1 MSKISYVTRKLSQI
15 AKITTG
21 STPSTGDETNFS
33 DEGVCWV
40 KPDNLRGLNGVS
52 QVKQKISAKG
62 MLSMSMV
69 RKGSVLVNC
78 IGDVGKIGVADIDLV
93 TNQQINSIS
102 FNNSLVDDRYGAY
115 MILASEDEAKS
126 EANSVV
132 VPILNKGNQSNIKY
146 TFPESV
152 ELQKSIATYL
162 DRKVSII
169 DKIIAAKNHTHTHLL
184 ELRQAIIT
192 DAVLGR
198 GGVFMNYRQTNIP
211 WIGKIPAHW
220 QVRKIKH
227 VANIVLGKM
236 LQSTEKEGYQY
247 KKYLRAQN
255 IRWEEVSI
263 ESVNKMWFSPREL
276 SVYRLKEGDILVS
289 EGGEVGRAAMWR
301 NELSECYIQNSV
313 NRLRVNESVI
323 DPKYLLYVVEGIGQ
337 AKVFEN
343 TVNRVSIAHL
353 TREKLKEYSIPLPP
367 LNEQRAI
374 VKGIEES
381 LRKIDKSVNGLQK
394 SIDLLTEYR
403 FSLISNVINGK
414 VKV

>member
-1 MSKISYVTRKLSQI
+1 MNKVRLKYIFNIQKGRLTNEDVNGATLLDVEYLRGGGNPKKVSLANAVYSKGGDLLMLWDGSKAGELLWSKEGVV
-15 AKITTG
+15 G
-21 STPSTGDETNFS
+21 STLVLLEPIKDINTGYAYYFLKSKQGYIQDLSTGMGIPHVDGEILR
-33 DEGVCWV
+33 
-40 KPDNLRGLNGVS
+40 NLL
-52 QVKQKISAKG
+52 
-62 MLSMSMV
+62 
-69 RKGSVLVNC
+69 
-78 IGDVGKIGVADIDLV
+78 IDLPG
-93 TNQQINSIS
+93 
-102 FNNSLVDDRYGAY
+102 VDKQ
-115 MILASEDEAKS
+115 EAV
-126 EANSVV
+126 AM
-132 VPILNKGNQSNIKY
+132 
-146 TFPESV
+146 
-152 ELQKSIATYL
+152 YL
-162 DRKVSII
+162 DRITAVI
-169 DKIIAAKNHTHTHLL
+169 DKIITAKNHTHTHLL

-198 GGVFMNYRQTNIP
+198 GSVFMNYRQTNIP

-220 QVRKIKH
+220 QVRRIKH

-255 IRWEEVSI
+255 IRWEEVSM

-381 LRKIDKSVNGLQK
+381 LRRIDKSVNGLQK

-403 FSLISNVINGK
+403 SSLISNVINGK

>member
-162 DRKVSII
+162 DRKVGVI
-169 DKIIAAKNHTHTHLL
+169 DKIITTKNHTHTHLL

-192 DAVLGR
+192 DAILGR
-198 GGVFMNYRQTNIP
+198 GGVGVNYRQTNIP

-276 SVYRLKEGDILVS
+276 SFCRLKEGDILVS

-313 NRLRVNESVI
+313 NRLRVSESVI
-323 DPKYLLYVVEGIGQ
+323 NPKYLLYVIEGIGQ

-403 FSLISNVINGK
+403 SSLISNVINGK

>member
-132 VPILNKGNQSNIKY
+132 VPILNKSNQSNIKY

-169 DKIIAAKNHTHTHLL
+169 DKIIATKNHTHTHLL
-184 ELRQAIIT
+184 EFRQAIIT
-192 DAVLGR
+192 DAILGR
-198 GGVFMNYRQTNIP
+198 GGVGVNYRQTNIP

-220 QVRKIKH
+220 QVRRIKDIADISVGWTPDTNNPDYFNGNNTWVTIADMNQKYIVSSKVKISNEAIDSSRIKL
-227 VANIVLGKM
+227 V
-236 LQSTEKEGYQY
+236 
-247 KKYLRAQN
+247 KKGSLLY
-255 IRWEEVSI
+255 SF
-263 ESVNKMWFSPREL
+263 KL
-276 SVYRLKEGDILVS
+276 SVGKVAFAGKDLYTNEAIAAITLNYNDEVDTSFLYYAISIYLANNANENIYGAKIMNQDTIRNSYVAFPDINEQLKISRTLDKKVRNIDD
-289 EGGEVGRAAMWR
+289 AMSI
-301 NELSECYIQNSV
+301 NKQSIQ
-313 NRLRVNESVI
+313 L
-323 DPKYLLYVVEGIGQ
+323 
-337 AKVFEN
+337 
-343 TVNRVSIAHL
+343 
-353 TREKLKEYSIPLPP
+353 
-367 LNEQRAI
+367 LNE
-374 VKGIEES
+374 
-381 LRKIDKSVNGLQK
+381 
-394 SIDLLTEYR
+394 YR
-403 FSLISNVINGK
+403 SSLISNVINGK

>member
-1 MSKISYVTRKLSQI
+1 MNKVRLKYIFNIQKGRLTDEDVNGAILLDVEYLRSGGNPKKVSLANAVYSKGGDLLMLWDGSKAGELLWSKEGVV
-15 AKITTG
+15 G
-21 STPSTGDETNFS
+21 STLVLLEPTKDINTGYAYYFLKSKQSYIQDLSTGMGIPHVDGEIL
-33 DEGVCWV
+33 G
-40 KPDNLRGLNGVS
+40 NLL
-52 QVKQKISAKG
+52 
-62 MLSMSMV
+62 
-69 RKGSVLVNC
+69 
-78 IGDVGKIGVADIDLV
+78 IDLPG
-93 TNQQINSIS
+93 
-102 FNNSLVDDRYGAY
+102 VDKQ
-115 MILASEDEAKS
+115 EA
-126 EANSVV
+126 
-132 VPILNKGNQSNIKY
+132 
-146 TFPESV
+146 
-152 ELQKSIATYL
+152 IAMYL
-162 DRKVSII
+162 DRITAVI
-169 DKIIAAKNHTHTHLL
+169 DKIITAKNHTHTHLL

-220 QVRKIKH
+220 QVRRIKH

-255 IRWEEVSI
+255 IRWEEVSM

-301 NELSECYIQNSV
+301 SELSECYIQNSV

>member
-1 MSKISYVTRKLSQI
+1 MSKINYVTRKLSQI

-21 STPSTGDETNFS
+21 STPSTSDGTNFS
-33 DEGVCWV
+33 DKGVCWV

-102 FNNSLVDDRYGAY
+102 FDNSLVDDRYGAY

-169 DKIIAAKNHTHTHLL
+169 DKIITAKNHTHTHLL

-198 GGVFMNYRQTNIP
+198 GSVFMNYRQTNIP

-220 QVRKIKH
+220 QVRRIKH

-255 IRWEEVSI
+255 IRWEEVSM

-381 LRKIDKSVNGLQK
+381 LRRIDKSVNGLQK

-403 FSLISNVINGK
+403 SSLISNVINGK

>member
-62 MLSMSMV
+62 MLSMNMV

-220 QVRKIKH
+220 QVRRIKH

-255 IRWEEVSI
+255 IRWEEVSM

-301 NELSECYIQNSV
+301 SELSECYIQNSV

-403 FSLISNVINGK
+403 SSLISNVINGK

>member
-1 MSKISYVTRKLSQI
+1 MNKVRLKYIFNIQKGRLTDEDVNGAILLDVEYLRSGGNPKKVSLANAVYSKGGDLLMLWDGSKAGELLWSKEGVV
-15 AKITTG
+15 G
-21 STPSTGDETNFS
+21 STLVLLEPTKDINTGCAYYFLKSKQSYIQDLSTGMGIPHVDGEIL
-33 DEGVCWV
+33 G
-40 KPDNLRGLNGVS
+40 NLL
-52 QVKQKISAKG
+52 
-62 MLSMSMV
+62 
-69 RKGSVLVNC
+69 
-78 IGDVGKIGVADIDLV
+78 IDLPG
-93 TNQQINSIS
+93 
-102 FNNSLVDDRYGAY
+102 VDKQ
-115 MILASEDEAKS
+115 EA
-126 EANSVV
+126 
-132 VPILNKGNQSNIKY
+132 
-146 TFPESV
+146 
-152 ELQKSIATYL
+152 IAMYL
-162 DRKVSII
+162 DRITAVI
-169 DKIIAAKNHTHTHLL
+169 DKIITAKNHTHTHLL

-220 QVRKIKH
+220 QVRRIKH

-255 IRWEEVSI
+255 IRWEEVSM

-301 NELSECYIQNSV
+301 SELSECYIQNSV

-403 FSLISNVINGK
+403 SSLISNVINGK

>member
-1 MSKISYVTRKLSQI
+1 MSKISYATRKLSQI

-162 DRKVSII
+162 DRKVGVI
-169 DKIIAAKNHTHTHLL
+169 DKIITTKNHTHTHTSLSSD
-184 ELRQAIIT
+184 RQLSLT
-192 DAVLGR
+192 PFSVV
-198 GGVFMNYRQTNIP
+198 GV
-211 WIGKIPAHW
+211 W
-220 QVRKIKH
+220 
-227 VANIVLGKM
+227 L
-236 LQSTEKEGYQY
+236 
-247 KKYLRAQN
+247 
-255 IRWEEVSI
+255 
-263 ESVNKMWFSPREL
+263 
-276 SVYRLKEGDILVS
+276 
-289 EGGEVGRAAMWR
+289 
-301 NELSECYIQNSV
+301 
-313 NRLRVNESVI
+313 
-323 DPKYLLYVVEGIGQ
+323 
-337 AKVFEN
+337 
-343 TVNRVSIAHL
+343 
-353 TREKLKEYSIPLPP
+353 
-367 LNEQRAI
+367 
-374 VKGIEES
+374 
-381 LRKIDKSVNGLQK
+381 
-394 SIDLLTEYR
+394 
-403 FSLISNVINGK
+403 
-414 VKV
+414 

>member
-1 MSKISYVTRKLSQI
+1 MNKVRLKYIFNIQKGRLTDEDVNGAILLDVEYLRSGGNPKKVSLANAVYSKGGDLLMLWDGSKAGELLWSKEGVV
-15 AKITTG
+15 G
-21 STPSTGDETNFS
+21 STLVLLEPTKDINTGYAYYFLKSKQSYIQDLSTGMGIPHVDGEIL
-33 DEGVCWV
+33 G
-40 KPDNLRGLNGVS
+40 NLL
-52 QVKQKISAKG
+52 
-62 MLSMSMV
+62 
-69 RKGSVLVNC
+69 
-78 IGDVGKIGVADIDLV
+78 IDLPG
-93 TNQQINSIS
+93 
-102 FNNSLVDDRYGAY
+102 VDKQ
-115 MILASEDEAKS
+115 EA
-126 EANSVV
+126 
-132 VPILNKGNQSNIKY
+132 
-146 TFPESV
+146 
-152 ELQKSIATYL
+152 IAMYL
-162 DRKVSII
+162 DRITAVI
-169 DKIIAAKNHTHTHLL
+169 DKIITAKNHTHTHLL

-220 QVRKIKH
+220 QVRRIKH

-255 IRWEEVSI
+255 IRWEEVSM

-381 LRKIDKSVNGLQK
+381 LRRIDKSVNGLQK

-403 FSLISNVINGK
+403 SSLISNVINGK

>member
-1 MSKISYVTRKLSQI
+1 MNKVRLKYIFNIQKGRLTDEDVNGAILLDVEYLRGGGNPKKVSLANAVYSKGGDLLMLWDGSKAGELLWSKEGVV
-15 AKITTG
+15 G
-21 STPSTGDETNFS
+21 STLVLLEPTKDINTGYAYYFLKSKQSYIQDLSTGMGIPHVDGEIL
-33 DEGVCWV
+33 G
-40 KPDNLRGLNGVS
+40 NLL
-52 QVKQKISAKG
+52 
-62 MLSMSMV
+62 
-69 RKGSVLVNC
+69 
-78 IGDVGKIGVADIDLV
+78 IDLPG
-93 TNQQINSIS
+93 
-102 FNNSLVDDRYGAY
+102 VDKQ
-115 MILASEDEAKS
+115 EA
-126 EANSVV
+126 
-132 VPILNKGNQSNIKY
+132 
-146 TFPESV
+146 
-152 ELQKSIATYL
+152 IAMYL
-162 DRKVSII
+162 DRITAVI
-169 DKIIAAKNHTHTHLL
+169 DKIITAKNHTHTHLL

-220 QVRKIKH
+220 QVRRIKH

-255 IRWEEVSI
+255 IRWEEVSM

-301 NELSECYIQNSV
+301 SELSECYIQNSV

-403 FSLISNVINGK
+403 SSLISNVINGK

>member
-1 MSKISYVTRKLSQI
+1 MSKISCVTRKLSQI

-115 MILASEDEAKS
+115 MILASEDEVKS

-162 DRKVSII
+162 DRKVGVI
-169 DKIIAAKNHTHTHLL
+169 DKIITTKNHTHTHLL

-198 GGVFMNYRQTNIP
+198 GSVVMRRRLKTVVDMIISKRFAQSGDRIVTLENVDSWNGRI
-211 WIGKIPAHW
+211 
-220 QVRKIKH
+220 VRYADH
-227 VANIVLGKM
+227 
-236 LQSTEKEGYQY
+236 
-247 KKYLRAQN
+247 
-255 IRWEEVSI
+255 
-263 ESVNKMWFSPREL
+263 ESVSGELLEFKKGDVVFNK
-276 SVYRLKEGDILVS
+276 
-289 EGGEVGRAAMWR
+289 
-301 NELSECYIQNSV
+301 
-313 NRLRVNESVI
+313 LR
-323 DPKYLLYVVEGIGQ
+323 PYL
-337 AKVFEN
+337 AKVFFAREAGLCTSEMLILRPKTN
-343 TVNRVSIAHL
+343 IINPEYLFYFMLADRTISEINNSTYGVKMPRTNWEFVGSI
-353 TREKLKEYSIPLPP
+353 YIDIPSLQ
-367 LNEQRAI
+367 EQQNI
-374 VKGIEES
+374 VVKVGGLLS
-381 LRKIDKSVNGLQK
+381 KIDDSINELQR
-394 SIDLLTEYR
+394 STELLAEYR
-403 FSLISNVINGK
+403 SSLISNVISGK
-414 VKV
+414 VEV

>member
-115 MILASEDEAKS
+115 MILTSEDEAKS

-198 GGVFMNYRQTNIP
+198 GSVGVDYRQTNIP

-220 QVRKIKH
+220 QVRRIKDIADISVGWTPDTNNPDYFNGNNTWVTIADMNQKYIVSSKVKISNEAIDSSRIRLVKKGSLLYSFKLSVGK
-227 VANIVLGKM
+227 VAFAGKDLYTNEAIAAITLNYNNEVDTSFLYYAISTYLANNANENIYGAKIMNQDTIRNSYIAFPDINEQLKISWT
-236 LQSTEKEGYQY
+236 LD
-247 KKYLRAQN
+247 KKVRN
-255 IRWEEVSI
+255 IDNAVSI
-263 ESVNKMWFSPREL
+263 NKQS
-276 SVYRLKEGDILVS
+276 
-289 EGGEVGRAAMWR
+289 
-301 NELSECYIQNSV
+301 IQ
-313 NRLRVNESVI
+313 L
-323 DPKYLLYVVEGIGQ
+323 
-337 AKVFEN
+337 
-343 TVNRVSIAHL
+343 
-353 TREKLKEYSIPLPP
+353 
-367 LNEQRAI
+367 LNE
-374 VKGIEES
+374 
-381 LRKIDKSVNGLQK
+381 
-394 SIDLLTEYR
+394 YR
-403 FSLISNVINGK
+403 SSLISNVINGK

>member
-1 MSKISYVTRKLSQI
+1 MNKVRLKYIFNIQKGRLTDEDVNGAILLDVEYLRSGGNPKKVSLANAVYSKGGDLLMLWDGSKAGELLWSKEGVV
-15 AKITTG
+15 G
-21 STPSTGDETNFS
+21 STLVLLEPTKDINTGYAYYFLKSQQSYIQDLSTGMGIPHVDGEIL
-33 DEGVCWV
+33 G
-40 KPDNLRGLNGVS
+40 NLL
-52 QVKQKISAKG
+52 
-62 MLSMSMV
+62 
-69 RKGSVLVNC
+69 
-78 IGDVGKIGVADIDLV
+78 IDLPG
-93 TNQQINSIS
+93 
-102 FNNSLVDDRYGAY
+102 VDKQ
-115 MILASEDEAKS
+115 EA
-126 EANSVV
+126 
-132 VPILNKGNQSNIKY
+132 
-146 TFPESV
+146 
-152 ELQKSIATYL
+152 IAMYL
-162 DRKVSII
+162 DRITAVI
-169 DKIIAAKNHTHTHLL
+169 DKIITAKNHTHTHLL

-220 QVRKIKH
+220 QVRRIKH

-255 IRWEEVSI
+255 IRWEEVSM

-301 NELSECYIQNSV
+301 SELSECYIQNSV

-403 FSLISNVINGK
+403 SSLISNVINGK

>member
-1 MSKISYVTRKLSQI
+1 MSKINYVTRKLSQI

-21 STPSTGDETNFS
+21 STPSTSDGTNFS
-33 DEGVCWV
+33 DKGVCWV

-102 FNNSLVDDRYGAY
+102 FDNSLVDDRYGAY

-169 DKIIAAKNHTHTHLL
+169 DKIITAKNHTHTHLL

-220 QVRKIKH
+220 QVRRIKH

-255 IRWEEVSI
+255 IRWEEVSM

-301 NELSECYIQNSV
+301 SELSECYIQNSV

-403 FSLISNVINGK
+403 SSLISNVINGK

>member
-1 MSKISYVTRKLSQI
+1 
-15 AKITTG
+15 
-21 STPSTGDETNFS
+21 
-33 DEGVCWV
+33 
-40 KPDNLRGLNGVS
+40 
-52 QVKQKISAKG
+52 
-62 MLSMSMV
+62 
-69 RKGSVLVNC
+69 
-78 IGDVGKIGVADIDLV
+78 
-93 TNQQINSIS
+93 
-102 FNNSLVDDRYGAY
+102 
-115 MILASEDEAKS
+115 
-126 EANSVV
+126 
-132 VPILNKGNQSNIKY
+132 
-146 TFPESV
+146 
-152 ELQKSIATYL
+152 
-162 DRKVSII
+162 
-169 DKIIAAKNHTHTHLL
+169 
-184 ELRQAIIT
+184 
-192 DAVLGR
+192 
-198 GGVFMNYRQTNIP
+198 MNYRQTNIP

>member
-198 GGVFMNYRQTNIP
+198 GSVGVNYRQTNIP

-220 QVRKIKH
+220 QVRRIKH

-255 IRWEEVSI
+255 IRWEEVSM

-301 NELSECYIQNSV
+301 SELSECYIQNSV

-403 FSLISNVINGK
+403 SSLISNVINGK

>member
-1 MSKISYVTRKLSQI
+1 MNKVRLKYIFNIQKGRLTDEDVNGAILLDVEYLRSGGNPKKVSLANAVYSKGGDLLMLWDGSKAGELLWSKEGVV
-15 AKITTG
+15 G
-21 STPSTGDETNFS
+21 STLVLLEPTKDINTGYAYYFLKSKQSYIQDLSTGMGIPHVDGEIL
-33 DEGVCWV
+33 G
-40 KPDNLRGLNGVS
+40 NLL
-52 QVKQKISAKG
+52 
-62 MLSMSMV
+62 
-69 RKGSVLVNC
+69 
-78 IGDVGKIGVADIDLV
+78 IDLPG
-93 TNQQINSIS
+93 
-102 FNNSLVDDRYGAY
+102 VDKQ
-115 MILASEDEAKS
+115 EA
-126 EANSVV
+126 
-132 VPILNKGNQSNIKY
+132 
-146 TFPESV
+146 
-152 ELQKSIATYL
+152 IAMYL
-162 DRKVSII
+162 DRITAVI
-169 DKIIAAKNHTHTHLL
+169 DKIITAKNHTHTHLL
-184 ELRQAIIT
+184 ELRRAIIT

-220 QVRKIKH
+220 QVRRIKH

-255 IRWEEVSI
+255 IRWEEVSM

-301 NELSECYIQNSV
+301 SELSECYIQNSV

-403 FSLISNVINGK
+403 SSLISNVINGK

>member
-198 GGVFMNYRQTNIP
+198 GSIGVDYRQTNIP

-227 VANIVLGKM
+227 VANIVLGKV

-323 DPKYLLYVVEGIGQ
+323 NPKYLLYVVEGIGQ

>member
-1 MSKISYVTRKLSQI
+1 
-15 AKITTG
+15 
-21 STPSTGDETNFS
+21 
-33 DEGVCWV
+33 
-40 KPDNLRGLNGVS
+40 
-52 QVKQKISAKG
+52 
-62 MLSMSMV
+62 
-69 RKGSVLVNC
+69 
-78 IGDVGKIGVADIDLV
+78 
-93 TNQQINSIS
+93 
-102 FNNSLVDDRYGAY
+102 
-115 MILASEDEAKS
+115 
-126 EANSVV
+126 
-132 VPILNKGNQSNIKY
+132 
-146 TFPESV
+146 
-152 ELQKSIATYL
+152 
-162 DRKVSII
+162 
-169 DKIIAAKNHTHTHLL
+169 
-184 ELRQAIIT
+184 
-192 DAVLGR
+192 
-198 GGVFMNYRQTNIP
+198 MNYRQTNIP

-276 SVYRLKEGDILVS
+276 SFCRLKEGDILVS

-313 NRLRVNESVI
+313 NRLRVSESVI
-323 DPKYLLYVVEGIGQ
+323 NPKYLLYVIEGIGQ

-403 FSLISNVINGK
+403 SSLISNVINGK